1 MRNLRIV
8 VISLFLV
15 VSILFCVVFAYTQFM
30 LDRTP
35 PMIRCDGTPLQVS
48 VKATDQ
54 ELCSGL
60 TATDDVDGD
69 LTDRI
74 IVRKVSKL
82 VGNNT
87 ATVNY
92 AVFDSSSN
100 FCTFSRNVYYT
111 DYCKPK
117 FALSQPLIY
126 SVSSTVNLQDRLT
139 ASDVIDGDISGRI
152 RVSSANLTNTAA
164 GKYPISVQVT
174 NSSGDTSILQLTVTI
189 QNTVST
195 QPIIR
200 LSDYLIYI
208 NESEHL
214 TIDDF
219 RAYIDTVQSDGILL
233 EPVDPSQVQISG
245 FADINNDGVQ
255 EDLFL
260 ADGSFA
266 DVPTGSYDV
275 AYFYTN
281 QDGQSYEVILTVV
294 KE

>member
-1 MRNLRIV
+1 MRNLRII
-8 VISLFLV
+8 VISLFLI

-35 PMIRCDGTPLQVS
+35 PMIYCDGTPLQVS

-54 ELCSGL
+54 ELCAGL
-60 TATDDVDGD
+60 TASDNVDGD

-117 FALSQPLIY
+117 FSLSQPLIY
-126 SVSSTVNLQDRLT
+126 SVSSTVSLQDRLT

-189 QNTVST
+189 QNIVSS

-200 LSDYLIYI
+200 LSDYLIYV
-208 NESEHL
+208 NENKHL
-214 TIDDF
+214 TLEDF
-219 RAYIDTVQSDGILL
+219 RAYIDSVQSDGILL
-233 EPVDPSQVQISG
+233 EPVDPSLVQISG

-266 DVPTGSYDV
+266 DVPTGSYDIT
-275 AYFYTN
+275 YFYAN
-281 QDGQSYEVILTVV
+281 QDGPSYEVILTVV

>member
-1 MRNLRIV
+1 MRNLKII

-15 VSILFCVVFAYTQFM
+15 VSIFFCVVFAYTQFM

-35 PMIRCDGTPLQVS
+35 PMIRCDGVPLQVS
-48 VKATDQ
+48 VKATDR
-54 ELCSGL
+54 ELCAGL

-82 VGNNT
+82 FGSNT

-100 FCTFSRNVYYT
+100 FCTFSRSVYYT

-126 SVSSTVNLQDRLT
+126 SVSSMVSLQDRLT
-139 ASDVIDGDISGRI
+139 ATDVLDGDISARI
-152 RVSSANLTNTAA
+152 RVSSTNLSNTAS
-164 GKYPISVQVT
+164 GKYPITVQVT
-174 NSSGDTSILQLTVTI
+174 NSSGDSSILQLTVTI
-189 QNTVST
+189 QNIVST

-200 LSDYLIYI
+200 LSDYLIYV
-208 NESEHL
+208 NGSERL
-214 TIDDF
+214 TREDF
-219 RAYIDTVQSDGILL
+219 RSYIDSVQSDGILL
-233 EPVDPSQVQISG
+233 EPVDPSQVQITG
-245 FADINNDGVQ
+245 FADINGDGVQ
-255 EDLFL
+255 EDLFDS
-260 ADGSFA
+260 DGSFV
-266 DVPTGSYDV
+266 DVPAGSYDIS
-275 AYFYTN
+275 YFYTN
-281 QDGQSYEVILTVV
+281 SDGQSYEVILTVV